1 MTAGYV
7 TGNAPEYTPCL
18 EGKYCANMQQCN
30 MVGSTPTCQCMTG
43 WSGFPA
49 CLTPT
54 SCATKLWSC
63 NNYQECIMSSDD
75 VPTCVCKKGW
85 TGEDCKQLIP
95 IDFTDSTTCDL
106 QCEND
111 GRCMS
116 TTLGKKC
123 ECQPGWTGTLCN
135 QRMKSNAKTP
145 ALSILFLAIIV
156 ILK

>member
-1 MTAGYV
+1 
-7 TGNAPEYTPCL
+7 
-18 EGKYCANMQQCN
+18 
-30 MVGSTPTCQCMTG
+30 
-43 WSGFPA
+43 
-49 CLTPT
+49 
-54 SCATKLWSC
+54 
-63 NNYQECIMSSDD
+63 MSSG

-95 IDFTDSTTCDL
+95 IDFADSTICDL

-116 TTLGKKC
+116 TTSGKRC

-145 ALSILFLAIIV
+145 VLSILFLAIFV